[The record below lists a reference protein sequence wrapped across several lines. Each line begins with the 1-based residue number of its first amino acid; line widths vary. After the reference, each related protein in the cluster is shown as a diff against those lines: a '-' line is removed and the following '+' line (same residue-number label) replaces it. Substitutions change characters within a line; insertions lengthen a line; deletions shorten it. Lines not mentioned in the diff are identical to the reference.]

1 MGHFSHTDDLM
12 AAELVTD
19 GQFSELLEQVT
30 NHVQDKDRLRI
41 LKNVLR
47 AEQYLF
53 TVDHVAQI
61 VGEISFGDPKVEA
74 AVLLHARLAD
84 PSSDYST
91 VLDCFKYKEDKDD
104 NPLQDQPVNNNTLH
118 T

>member
-1 MGHFSHTDDLM
+1 M
-12 AAELVTD
+12 TD

-104 NPLQDQPVNNNTLH
+104 ILSKINQ
-118 T
+118 